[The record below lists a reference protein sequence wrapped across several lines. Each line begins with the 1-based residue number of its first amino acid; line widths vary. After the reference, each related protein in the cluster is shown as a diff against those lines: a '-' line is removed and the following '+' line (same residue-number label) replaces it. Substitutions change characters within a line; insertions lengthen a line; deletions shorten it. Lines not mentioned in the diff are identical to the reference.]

1 MNYDNI
7 FTNIYLWRVIQY
19 YQVNVLELMLN
30 LQEMQVSLLIETTL
44 KEINLVVGSEKGTLN
59 VTQVTH
65 QCQAS
70 LLNSS
75 NQ

>member
-1 MNYDNI
+1 
-7 FTNIYLWRVIQY
+7 
-19 YQVNVLELMLN
+19 MLN